1 MKAVGLTEY
10 LAIADENS
18 LRDFEI
24 DRPVAKGYDLLVEV
38 KAIAVNPVDT
48 KVRSPKAKTEAQ
60 PRILGW
66 DAAGIVREIGDKV
79 TKFKP
84 GDEVYYAGDITRP
97 GCNSEYQLVD
107 ARIVGHKPQSLEF
120 AAAAAF
126 PLTSITAWEALFD
139 RLSISKSGADAGKSI
154 LIING
159 AGGVGS
165 IAIQLAKKLAQL
177 QVIASASRPE
187 TIAWCKELG
196 ADYVVNHRH
205 NLAEE
210 IAQIGYKTVDY
221 ILCLNDTDGHW
232 QAIVEAIKPQGKI
245 CTIVE
250 NKQPLAMD
258 TLKKKSAALVW
269 ELMFT
274 RSMYQT
280 EDMAEQG
287 KLLDE
292 VGQLVD
298 NQTLISTCKDIVK
311 PINAAN
317 LRKVHQRIEE
327 GRAIGKIVL
336 ADWQ

>member
-10 LAIADENS
+10 LPIGDENS
-18 LRDFEI
+18 LRDVEI
-24 DRPVAKGYDLLVEV
+24 DRPVAKGYDLLVEI

-48 KVRSPKAKTEAQ
+48 KVRSPKPEVETE

-66 DAAGIVREIGDKV
+66 DAAGIVQEIGEQV

-84 GDEVYYAGDITRP
+84 GDEVYYAGDLTRP

-107 ARIVGHKPQSLEF
+107 EKIVGNKPQTLEF
-120 AAAAAF
+120 SAAAAL
-126 PLTSITAWEALFD
+126 PLTSITAWEALFQ
-139 RLSISKSGADAGKSI
+139 RLDIDKSGADAGKSI

-177 QVIASASRPE
+177 EVIATASRPE

-205 NLAEE
+205 NLATE
-210 IAQIGYKTVDY
+210 IAKIGYKTVDY

-232 QAIVEAIKPQGKI
+232 QAIAEAIKPQGKI

-250 NKQPLAMD
+250 NKQSLAMEL
-258 TLKKKSAALVW
+258 LKKKSAALVW

-280 EDMAEQG
+280 DDMAEQG
-287 KLLDE
+287 KLLNE
-292 VGQLVD
+292 VSQLVD
-298 NQTLISTCKDIVK
+298 NQTLIGTCKDIVQ
-311 PINAAN
+311 PINATN
-317 LRKVHQRIEE
+317 LRKVHQRIES
-327 GRAIGKIVL
+327 GQAIGKIVV